1 MYSPKS
7 PYFSIIDGLMRSHQN
22 WLRRRGILALTAAAF
37 AVALV
42 LAAMAC
48 KKAAPVTAPPTPEVV
63 VTEVI
68 QKDVPLYSEWVGTT
82 VGFVN
87 ADIYPKI
94 SGYLLKQN
102 YKDGDA
108 VRVGQ
113 LLFEIDP
120 RQYQAALDQA
130 LGNLAQAEAQLKQN
144 QLNLARYTVLYKQ
157 AVISRQDFDNQ
168 TQTTRATA
176 AQVQADQAAVENAKL
191 NLQWTK
197 VAAPINGVVGIA
209 KAQVGDLVSPTT
221 LLTTES
227 QLDPIKVSFPI
238 SEREYLHFAEQIKQ
252 HEEEGRAK
260 DEPDLQMILADGSTY
275 EYRGHFYVANRQ
287 VNVQTGTILIQ
298 GLFPNPD
305 YILRPGLY
313 AKIRVAADTVR
324 GALLVP
330 QAAVLETQGQ
340 YQVAVVGADNR
351 VSLRTVK
358 IGKQAGSL
366 RIIEDGV
373 KPGERVVTVGLQRIS
388 DGMEVKPI
396 LATPEPDSA
405 GAPGPAQPS
414 APDTLPAAS
423 ASPARRSQ

>member
-1 MYSPKS
+1 MIGP
-7 PYFSIIDGLMRSHQN
+7 MRSQRN
-22 WLRRRGILALTAAAF
+22 WSRPRGILAFAAVAF
-37 AVALV
+37 AAGLT
-42 LAAMAC
+42 LTGMAC
-48 KKAAPVTAPPTPEVV
+48 KKAAPVTPPPTPEVV
-63 VTEVI
+63 VTQVI
-68 QKDVPLYSEWVGTT
+68 QRDVPLYSEWVGTT

-130 LGNLAQAEAQLKQN
+130 LGNLAQAQAQLKQN

-168 TQTTRATA
+168 NQTTRATA

-191 NLQWTK
+191 NLDWTK
-197 VAAPINGVVGIA
+197 VAAPINGIAGIA

-221 LLTTES
+221 LLTTVS

-238 SEREYLHFAEQIKQ
+238 SEREYLHFAGRIKQ

-260 DEPDLQMILADGSTY
+260 NEPDLQMILANGKPY
-275 EYRGHFYVANRQ
+275 KYRGHFYVANRQ

-298 GLFPNPD
+298 GVFPNPD

-313 AKIRVAADTVR
+313 AKIRTAADTKH

-330 QAAVLETQGQ
+330 QSAVLETQGQ

-351 VSLRTVK
+351 ASLRTVK
-358 IGKQAGSL
+358 IGKQVGSL

-373 KPGERVVTVGLQRIS
+373 KPGERVVTEGVQRVS

-405 GAPGPAQPS
+405 GTSVIAQPAAPGAS
-414 APDTLPAAS
+414 PAAS
-423 ASPARRSQ
+423 ASSVRQGQ

>member
-1 MYSPKS
+1 
-7 PYFSIIDGLMRSHQN
+7 MRSHRN
-22 WLRRRGILALTAAAF
+22 WPKPRGIRGLTAAAF
-37 AVALV
+37 AVALA

-48 KKAAPVTAPPTPEVV
+48 KKAVPVTAPPTPEVV

-68 QKDVPLYSEWVGTT
+68 QRDVPLYSEWVGTT

-94 SGYLLKQN
+94 SGYLLKQD

-120 RQYQAALDQA
+120 RQYQAALDQS
-130 LGNLAQAEAQLKQN
+130 LGNLAQAQAELKQN

-176 AQVQADQAAVENAKL
+176 AQVQADQAAVETMKL

-197 VAAPINGVVGIA
+197 VTAPINGIAGIA

-221 LLTTES
+221 LLTSLS

-238 SEREYLHFAEQIKQ
+238 SEREYLHFARRIKQ
-252 HEEEGRAK
+252 HEEVGQAK
-260 DEPDLQMILADGSTY
+260 GEPDLQMILADGRTY
-275 EYRGHFYVANRQ
+275 KYPGHFYVANRQ

-298 GLFPNPD
+298 GIFPNPD

-313 AKIRVAADTVR
+313 AKIRVAADIKQ

-330 QAAVLETQGQ
+330 QSAVLETQGQ
-340 YQVAVVGADNR
+340 YQVAVVGADNH

-358 IGKQAGSL
+358 TGKQVDDL
-366 RIIEDGV
+366 RIIEDGL
-373 KPGERVVTVGLQRIS
+373 KPGERVVTEGVQRVS

-396 LATPEPDSA
+396 LATPAPDSA

-414 APDTLPAAS
+414 APGGPPAAS
-423 ASPARRSQ
+423 ASPAHQGP

>member
-1 MYSPKS
+1 MS
-7 PYFSIIDGLMRSHQN
+7 SHWN
-22 WLRRRGILALTAAAF
+22 WLSPRAALDAAVFAMALT
-37 AVALV
+37 

-48 KKAAPVTAPPTPEVV
+48 KKAAPVSAPPTPEVV
-63 VTEVI
+63 VTQVI

-130 LGNLAQAEAQLKQN
+130 LGNLAQAQAQLKQN

-176 AQVQADQAAVENAKL
+176 AQVRADQAAVETAKL
-191 NLQWTK
+191 NLEWTK
-197 VAAPINGVVGIA
+197 VAAPINGIAGIA

-221 LLTTES
+221 LLTSLS

-238 SEREYLHFAEQIKQ
+238 SEREYLHFATRIKQ
-252 HEEEGRAK
+252 HEEEGKAK
-260 DEPDLQMILADGSTY
+260 GEPDLQMILANGRTY
-275 EYRGHFYVANRQ
+275 KYPGHFYVANRQ

-298 GLFPNPD
+298 GIFPNPE

-313 AKIRVAADTVR
+313 AKIRTAADIKH

-330 QAAVLETQGQ
+330 QSAVLETQGQ

-358 IGKQAGSL
+358 IGKQVGSL

-373 KPGERVVTVGLQRIS
+373 KPGERVITEGVQRVS
-388 DGMEVKPI
+388 DGMEVKPS

-405 GAPGPAQPS
+405 GTSGIAQPTVPS
-414 APDTLPAAS
+414 APPSAS
-423 ASPARRSQ
+423 ASPARQGQ

>member
-1 MYSPKS
+1 MV
-7 PYFSIIDGLMRSHQN
+7 
-22 WLRRRGILALTAAAF
+22 LALAAT
-37 AVALV
+37 
-42 LAAMAC
+42 AC
-48 KKAAPVTAPPTPEVV
+48 KKAAPVAAPPTPEVV
-63 VTEVI
+63 VAEVM

-94 SGYLLKQN
+94 SGYLLKQK
-102 YKDGDA
+102 YQDGEA

-130 LGNLAQAEAQLKQN
+130 LGNLAQAQAQFKQN

-168 TQTTRATA
+168 NQTTRATA

-191 NLQWTK
+191 NLEWTK
-197 VAAPINGVVGIA
+197 VAAPINGIAGIA

-221 LLTTES
+221 LLTSLS
-227 QLDPIKVSFPI
+227 QLDPIKVNFPI
-238 SEREYLHFAEQIKQ
+238 SEREYLHFAAQIKQ
-252 HEEEGRAK
+252 HEEMGRAK
-260 DEPDLQMILADGSTY
+260 NEPDLQMILADGSTY
-275 EYRGHFYVANRQ
+275 KYRGHFYVANRQ

-313 AKIRVAADTVR
+313 AKIRTAADTVR
-324 GALLVP
+324 GALLIP

-358 IGKQAGSL
+358 TGKQVGSL

-373 KPGERVVTVGLQRIS
+373 KPGERVVTEGLQRVS
-388 DGMEVKPI
+388 DGMEVKPS
-396 LATPEPDSA
+396 LATPEPDRV
-405 GAPGPAQPS
+405 GASGPAQPS
-414 APDTLPAAS
+414 APVAPPAAS
-423 ASPARRSQ
+423 ASAARHGQ

>member
-1 MYSPKS
+1 M
-7 PYFSIIDGLMRSHQN
+7 
-22 WLRRRGILALTAAAF
+22 ALT
-37 AVALV
+37 

-48 KKAAPVTAPPTPEVV
+48 KKAAPVSAPPTPEVV
-63 VTEVI
+63 VTQVI

-130 LGNLAQAEAQLKQN
+130 LGNLAQAQAQLKQN

-168 TQTTRATA
+168 NQTTRATA
-176 AQVQADQAAVENAKL
+176 AQVQADQAAVETAKL
-191 NLQWTK
+191 NLEWTK
-197 VAAPINGVVGIA
+197 VAAPINGIAGIA

-238 SEREYLHFAEQIKQ
+238 SEREYLHFAERIKQ
-252 HEEEGRAK
+252 HEEEGKAK
-260 DEPDLQMILADGSTY
+260 GEPDLQMILANGRTY
-275 EYRGHFYVANRQ
+275 KYPGHFYVANRQ

-298 GLFPNPD
+298 GIFPNPE

-313 AKIRVAADTVR
+313 AKIRTAADIKH

-330 QAAVLETQGQ
+330 QSAVLETQGQ
-340 YQVAVVGADNR
+340 YQVAVVSADNR

-358 IGKQAGSL
+358 IGKQVGSL

-373 KPGERVVTVGLQRIS
+373 KPGERVVTEGVQRVS
-388 DGMEVKPI
+388 DGMEVKPS
-396 LATPEPDSA
+396 LAAPEPDSA
-405 GAPGPAQPS
+405 GTSGIAQPAVPS
-414 APDTLPAAS
+414 APPAAS
-423 ASPARRSQ
+423 ASPARQGQ

>member
-1 MYSPKS
+1 MPR
-7 PYFSIIDGLMRSHQN
+7 RST
-22 WLRRRGILALTAAAF
+22 RIAATVLAS
-37 AVALV
+37 ALA

-48 KKAAPVTAPPTPEVV
+48 KQAAPVTAPPAPDVV

-68 QKDVPLYSEWVGTT
+68 QRDVPLYSEWVGTT

-102 YKDGDA
+102 YRDGDA

-113 LLFEIDP
+113 PLFEIDP

-130 LGNLAQAEAQLKQN
+130 LGNLAQAQAQLKQN

-157 AVISRQDFDNQ
+157 AVISRQEFDNQ

-176 AQVQADQAAVENAKL
+176 AQVQADQAAVETARL

-197 VAAPINGVVGIA
+197 VAAPINGVAGIA
-209 KAQVGDLVSPTT
+209 KAQVGDLVSPTS
-221 LLTTES
+221 LLTTVS

-238 SEREYLHFAEQIKQ
+238 SEREYLHFAGRIKQ
-252 HEEEGRAK
+252 HEEEGRATG
-260 DEPDLQMILADGSTY
+260 EPDLQMILADGNTY
-275 EYRGHFYVANRQ
+275 KYRGHFYVANRQ

-298 GLFPNPD
+298 GTFPNPD
-305 YILRPGLY
+305 NILRPGLY
-313 AKIRVAADTVR
+313 AKIRVAADVEH

-330 QAAVLETQGQ
+330 QSAVLETQGQ
-340 YQVAVVGADNR
+340 FQVAVVGADTR

-358 IGKQAGSL
+358 IGKQTGRF
-366 RIIEDGV
+366 RIIKEGL
-373 KPGERVVTVGLQRIS
+373 KPGERVIIQGLQRVS
-388 DGMEVKPI
+388 DGMVVHPQ
-396 LATPEPDSA
+396 LAPTEPDS
-405 GAPGPAQPS
+405 GATFAPTGQPA
-414 APDTLPAAS
+414 APAS
-423 ASPARRSQ
+423 ASAASQG

>member
-1 MYSPKS
+1 
-7 PYFSIIDGLMRSHQN
+7 MRSHQN
-22 WLRRRGILALTAAAF
+22 WLRSREIFSLAVAAF
-37 AVALV
+37 AMALA

-48 KKAAPVTAPPTPEVV
+48 KKAAPVTALPPPEVV

-130 LGNLAQAEAQLKQN
+130 LGNLAQAQAQFKQN

-168 TQTTRATA
+168 NQTTRATA
-176 AQVQADQAAVENAKL
+176 AQVQADQAAVETTKL
-191 NLQWTK
+191 NLEWTK
-197 VAAPINGVVGIA
+197 VAAPINGIAGIA

-260 DEPDLQMILADGSTY
+260 DEPDLQMILADGGTY
-275 EYRGHFYVANRQ
+275 KYRGHFYVANRQ

-298 GLFPNPD
+298 GIFPNPD

-313 AKIRVAADTVR
+313 AKIRTAADTVR
-324 GALLVP
+324 DALLIP

-358 IGKQAGSL
+358 IGKQVGSL

-373 KPGERVVTVGLQRIS
+373 KPGERVVTEGLQRVS
-388 DGMEVKPI
+388 DGMEVKPS
-396 LATPEPDSA
+396 LATPEPDGA

-414 APDTLPAAS
+414 VPLAPPAAS
-423 ASPARRSQ
+423 ASPARQGQ

>member
-1 MYSPKS
+1 MS
-7 PYFSIIDGLMRSHQN
+7 SHWN
-22 WLRRRGILALTAAAF
+22 WLSPRAALDAAVFAMALT
-37 AVALV
+37 

-48 KKAAPVTAPPTPEVV
+48 KKAAPVSAPPTPEVV
-63 VTEVI
+63 VTQVI

-130 LGNLAQAEAQLKQN
+130 LGNLAQAQAQLKQN

-176 AQVQADQAAVENAKL
+176 AQVQADQAAVETAKL
-191 NLQWTK
+191 NLEWTK
-197 VAAPINGVVGIA
+197 VAAPINGIAGIA

-221 LLTTES
+221 LLTSLS

-238 SEREYLHFAEQIKQ
+238 SEREYLHFATRIKQ
-252 HEEEGRAK
+252 HEEEGKAK
-260 DEPDLQMILADGSTY
+260 GEPDLQMILANGRTY
-275 EYRGHFYVANRQ
+275 KYPGHFYVANRQ

-298 GLFPNPD
+298 GIFPNPE

-313 AKIRVAADTVR
+313 AKIRTAADIKH

-330 QAAVLETQGQ
+330 QSAVLETQGQ
-340 YQVAVVGADNR
+340 YQVAVVGADKR

-358 IGKQAGSL
+358 IGKQVGSL

-373 KPGERVVTVGLQRIS
+373 KPGERVITEGVQRVS
-388 DGMEVKPI
+388 DGMEVKPS
-396 LATPEPDSA
+396 LATPEPDGA
-405 GAPGPAQPS
+405 GTSGIAQPAVPS
-414 APDTLPAAS
+414 APPSAS
-423 ASPARRSQ
+423 ASPARQGQ